1 MATHPEQLR
10 MADDEDQ
17 LPESQIG
24 RAQWLAD
31 ELVLCGHEEISAMD
45 ILDALASIGL
55 KLMPDMEGTS
65 SHEYMCAHKSVVRS
79 PKADLNYRYWPMS
92 RSNYMEFLNFGVSLM
107 NRGGRLGPNNSF
119 DWCESNVK
127 DQISGGT

>member
-1 MATHPEQLR
+1 MATHPERLK

-55 KLMPDMEGTS
+55 KLMPDLEGSS
-65 SHEYMCAHKSVVRS
+65 SHEYMSAHKSVIRS
-79 PKADLNYRYWPMS
+79 PKADLN
-92 RSNYMEFLNFGVSLM
+92 
-107 NRGGRLGPNNSF
+107 
-119 DWCESNVK
+119 
-127 DQISGGT
+127 